1 MKRTIIFVFAALL
14 ACSFA
19 ITSCGQSGDT
29 TEVKTSKKDTPSDV
43 MEKVLKLLKNKDYKA
58 AVQYSE
64 GIAEASEDDVNGFI
78 ALVQAIYEA
87 NGGLAEYEILGEEIS
102 EDGQSA
108 KVKVKYTF
116 GNGEANDDTESL
128 ILTEKG
134 WMMKM

>member
-1 MKRTIIFVFAALL
+1 
-14 ACSFA
+14 
-19 ITSCGQSGDT
+19 
-29 TEVKTSKKDTPSDV
+29 

-58 AVQYSE
+58 AIQYSE
-64 GIAEASEDDVNGFI
+64 GIAEASEDDVNGVI

>member
-14 ACSFA
+14 ACSLA

-29 TEVKTSKKDTPSDV
+29 TEVKTSKKDTPSNV

-58 AVQYSE
+58 AIQYSE

>member
-14 ACSFA
+14 TCSFA

-29 TEVKTSKKDTPSDV
+29 TEVKTCKKDTPSDV

-58 AVQYSE
+58 AIQYSE
-64 GIAEASEDDVNGFI
+64 GIAEASEDDVNGAI